1 MPPTKFGL
9 QQLAAGFAGASRCAP
24 CTDYNSCMDD
34 LYKTYPHNPPH
45 LFSPNA
51 IYMVTGA
58 ILHKQ
63 PLISTPEKK
72 LFICKTLFERTKI
85 LGWKLQAW
93 AILNNHYHFIA
104 DSPEN
109 SLSLERLIR
118 EFHSITAI
126 QLNKLDQTSGRQ
138 VWHNYWDTCITYEKS
153 YLARLHYIH
162 INPVKHGLV
171 QSAEDY
177 PFCSY
182 RWFLEQGDDNF
193 KLQVFSQPFEQ
204 AHIVDDF

>member
-1 MPPTKFGL
+1 
-9 QQLAAGFAGASRCAP
+9 
-24 CTDYNSCMDD
+24 MDD

-63 PLISTPEKK
+63 PLINTPEKK

-85 LGWKLQAW
+85 QGWELQAW

-104 DSPEN
+104 DAPEN

-118 EFHSITAI
+118 ELHSITAI
-126 QLNKLDQTSGRQ
+126 QLNKLDQTPGRQ
-138 VWHNYWDTCITYEKS
+138 VWQNYWDTCITYEKS
-153 YLARLHYIH
+153 YLLPCKTPLYSHEPGQTWAGTKRR
-162 INPVKHGLV
+162 GL
-171 QSAEDY
+171 S
-177 PFCSY
+177 
-182 RWFLEQGDDNF
+182 L
-193 KLQVFSQPFEQ
+193 L
-204 AHIVDDF
+204 